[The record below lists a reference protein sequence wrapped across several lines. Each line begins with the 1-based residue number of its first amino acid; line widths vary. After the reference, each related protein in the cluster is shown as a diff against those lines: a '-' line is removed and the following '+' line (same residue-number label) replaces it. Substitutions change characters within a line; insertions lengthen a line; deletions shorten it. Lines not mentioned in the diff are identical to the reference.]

1 MSDTGRKIQL
11 CGTRG
16 SADAYASVTFST
28 AAINPSTGLSST
40 TTNKPMRKDK

>member
-1 MSDTGRKIQL
+1 MSDTGRKIQVF
-11 CGTRG
+11 GTRG
-16 SADAYASVTFST
+16 SADAYAMTFST